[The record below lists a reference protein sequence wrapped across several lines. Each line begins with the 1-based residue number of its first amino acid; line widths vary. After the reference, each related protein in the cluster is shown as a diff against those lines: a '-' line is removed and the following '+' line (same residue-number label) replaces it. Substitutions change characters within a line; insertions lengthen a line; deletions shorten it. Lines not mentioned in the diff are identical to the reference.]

1 MMRCA
6 LEAEA
11 QLRCV
16 AARTVLKAASADKA
30 AKSAAGKFLLRW
42 NIVIFSVQYI
52 AWLYVWIRIQTAA
65 VASRR
70 GTSLTTQL
78 SAH

>member
-42 NIVIFSVQYI
+42 NIVLFLYI
-52 AWLYVWIRIQTAA
+52 V
-65 VASRR
+65 
-70 GTSLTTQL
+70 
-78 SAH
+78 